1 MSNFSMD
8 NIHRAVDN
16 VRRNGLGDFL
26 FQEPTSNRGRSN
38 RCRCS
43 DCNRRRT
50 SRRPQTSRRVN
61 SNCCSCRVVSNRR
74 TSCNQRQSDRKRCT
88 SRNQRNTNRGRSNRN
103 NQRNTNRGRGDRNN
117 QRPSNSNGCNKR
129 RCGGVYRRNSW

>member
-8 NIHRAVDN
+8 NIQRAVDN

-50 SRRPQTSRRVN
+50 SRRPQTSRPVN
-61 SNCCSCRVVSNRR
+61 SNCCSCRVVEQSKRCTSRNQGR
-74 TSCNQRQSDRKRCT
+74 TERKRCT
-88 SRNQRNTNRGRSNRN
+88 SRNQNRNRRNSN
-103 NQRNTNRGRGDRNN
+103 NQRS
-117 QRPSNSNGCNKR
+117 SNSNGCNQR